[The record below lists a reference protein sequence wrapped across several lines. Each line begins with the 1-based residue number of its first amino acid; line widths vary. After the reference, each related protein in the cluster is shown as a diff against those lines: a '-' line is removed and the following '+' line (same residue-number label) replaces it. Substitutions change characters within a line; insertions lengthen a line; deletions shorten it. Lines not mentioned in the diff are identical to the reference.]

1 MNVSSPSSSAPSPFL
16 SDLGRALR
24 WLRERQSK
32 KQYLVADSAGVT
44 KGMLSAY
51 ETGRQRPSLDTLEK
65 LLSALGCDLN
75 DLHNALQVVTERP
88 ERICSP
94 RRSLASTEGRQR
106 SYEQPSEVAE
116 RGYFDVTAVLGLSEP
131 VPIDQREALE
141 QILVGCHRLV
151 RILYRSLDHAPAL
164 SAAADTYERSI

>member
-1 MNVSSPSSSAPSPFL
+1 MNVSSPAPSNSSPFL
-16 SDLGRALR
+16 QDLGRALR

-94 RRSLASTEGRQR
+94 RRTLASSTSRLSALDQ
-106 SYEQPSEVAE
+106 SSEVAE
-116 RGYFDVTAVLGLSEP
+116 RGYFDVIAVLGLSDP
-131 VPIDQREALE
+131 VPIDQREALA
-141 QILVGCHRLV
+141 QILAGCHRLV
-151 RILYRSLDHAPAL
+151 RNLYKSLDRAL
-164 SAAADTYERSI
+164 VPSTQGEPFDS

>member
-1 MNVSSPSSSAPSPFL
+1 MNVSSPAPSHSSQFL
-16 SDLGRALR
+16 QDLGRALR

-94 RRSLASTEGRQR
+94 RRTLSSTSRLSSLD
-106 SYEQPSEVAE
+106 QPSEVAE
-116 RGYFDVTAVLGLSEP
+116 RGYFDVLAVLGLSDP

-141 QILVGCHRLV
+141 QILAGCHRLV
-151 RILYRSLDHAPAL
+151 RNLYKSLDRAL
-164 SAAADTYERSI
+164 VISAQGEPFDL